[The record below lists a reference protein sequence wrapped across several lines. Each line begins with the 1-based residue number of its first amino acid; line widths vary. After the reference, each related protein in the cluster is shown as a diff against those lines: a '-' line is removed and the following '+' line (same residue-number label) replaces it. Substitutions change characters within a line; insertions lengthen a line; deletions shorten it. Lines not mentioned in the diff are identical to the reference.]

1 MYEVDTT
8 RKERKLFFGFMSL
21 LSFIQS
27 DYSFLNQAPYI
38 FISMAMNLAILGSQ
52 PSFAGA
58 KRGVVRARRLGMIV
72 AFNTTDFV
80 MVKVEPF

>member
-1 MYEVDTT
+1 
-8 RKERKLFFGFMSL
+8 
-21 LSFIQS
+21 
-27 DYSFLNQAPYI
+27 
-38 FISMAMNLAILGSQ
+38 MAMNLAILGSQ

-80 MVKVEPF
+80 MVKVEPASKPSAANVPGKWDDVCCFKHPNVTRW